1 MRPKHAVYTSS
12 HQLKSLSEID
22 IAKLTTLKVETH
34 SKWKKEIIVTLVGLT
49 SCILRYQNIA
59 VSAFFKKNA
68 SSANEDADSGP
79 VSFSLSLF

>member
-59 VSAFFKKNA
+59 VSAFFLKKCII
-68 SSANEDADSGP
+68 S
-79 VSFSLSLF
+79 